1 MLLPRSGVI
10 PRPGLVIRDPVLY
23 HEKRATIFLSPF
35 LHFLR
40 FSGGVSPNT
49 RCAANLIFHGK
60 LILPFEWV
68 FIKNSCVV
76 FVFTQIIFLMILLLW
91 GKCAIFLIKLTFHVQ
106 SLRYKKISKFI
117 YCGWKLEYTNSIL
130 S

>member
-23 HEKRATIFLSPF
+23 HEKRFKIFLSPF
-35 LHFLR
+35 LHYLR

-68 FIKNSCVV
+68 FIKNSSAV
-76 FVFTQIIFLMILLLW
+76 FVFAQIIFDDIVIV
-91 GKCAIFLIKLTFHVQ
+91 GKMCDFLIKLTFHV
-106 SLRYKKISKFI
+106 
-117 YCGWKLEYTNSIL
+117 
-130 S
+130 